1 MNKKE
6 FVDLMVRKAFSKDPK
21 PEAHVSKLEPDKD
34 PEIKPHESNLKVEE
48 VEKITEGVK
57 NNLDKKRQ
65 PK

>member
-1 MNKKE
+1 MENKKKENKKE
-6 FVDLMVRKAFSKDPK
+6 FVDLMVRKAFS
-21 PEAHVSKLEPDKD
+21 KD